1 MKYFIS
7 LITIILIAS
16 CATSKNE
23 KLYEQNLKKY
33 TRVISSKENDFS
45 DYKNY
50 SNNWISTVNFNLRKP
65 NFVIIHHTAQNS
77 LKQTI
82 NTFINDKTQVSAHY
96 IISRDGQI
104 VQMLNDYLR
113 AWHAGDAKWGKV
125 TDINSVSIGIEL
137 DNNGTENFPD
147 EQINSLLYLLNKLKE
162 IYNIPKQN
170 FIAHSDIAP
179 SRKID
184 PSIFFPWEKLAKK
197 GFGVWPNQELAQVPE
212 NFDPIFGLKMIG
224 YDTQNSLNAIKAFK
238 LHYLKIENSDVLDK
252 NTILLIYNV
261 FKLQ

>member
-1 MKYFIS
+1 
-7 LITIILIAS
+7 
-16 CATSKNE
+16 
-23 KLYEQNLKKY
+23 
-33 TRVISSKENDFS
+33 
-45 DYKNY
+45 
-50 SNNWISTVNFNLRKP
+50 
-65 NFVIIHHTAQNS
+65 
-77 LKQTI
+77 
-82 NTFINDKTQVSAHY
+82 
-96 IISRDGQI
+96 
-104 VQMLNDYLR
+104 MLNDYLR